1 MSLKRPLVLG
11 YPRSGFTLL
20 LSVIAEIRRV
30 TGLSDPAPG
39 GAFLQAFC
47 QTVGEQVALRIQDV
61 FERRGL
67 ARALIY
73 NNNFRYLPGGPK
85 WVKGDAPRTACFRKY
100 IGVRGAGDFTLIT
113 SHPVEILSVYGT
125 AHSHVGPDIWP
136 THPAFSEHQRFA
148 SMRHPAG
155 TVSSACFSFNA
166 LASEYIQRFIPP
178 EQDND
183 ELRQRIA
190 LYKLSDLNFFE
201 ALAGPLQAYLRVF
214 EDYASAYHIMRWED
228 LIQAPVPTILGLAEA
243 QGVFLDAQQAAEI
256 WQRIDHV
263 NLTGAHRHNL
273 RRGQGIVGGWRN
285 WLTNTH
291 LDILRD
297 HGLERMGQRYGYGV
311 FEALDESAYTPFQR
325 ELAGLLERREIFR
338 DYGDEDL
345 FGFAFNKS
353 NLDLERF
360 AFKRYAWK
368 RHTQIERSTCS
379 DDELVAQVSACAEET
394 CEVINAALACWLDNG
409 LPQAGVS
416 ERVERVIRALEP
428 LHLETQVLD
437 GYREQLLA
445 AGDAQCAAGPSAA
458 AGTPVLLESFGTTNI
473 VAYAGRYYGVP
484 QALGALDF
492 SSDIGHLPGIQVD
505 ERLADLLVRI
515 RHS

>member
-1 MSLKRPLVLG
+1 MNLKQPLVLG

-39 GAFLQAFC
+39 GEFLQAFC
-47 QTVGEQVALRIQDV
+47 QSVGQQIALRIQGV

-67 ARALIY
+67 AQALIY
-73 NNNFRYLPGGPK
+73 NDNFRYLPGGPK
-85 WVKGDAPRTACFRKY
+85 WVKGDAPQTACFRKY

-113 SHPVEILSVYGT
+113 SHPVEILSVYET
-125 AHSHVGPDIWP
+125 AHSHVGPDTWP
-136 THPAFSEHQRFA
+136 THPVFAGHQRF
-148 SMRHPAG
+148 SSLRNPAA
-155 TVSSACFSFNA
+155 TVASACFSFNA

-183 ELRQRIA
+183 ELRQRIG

-201 ALAGPLQAYLRVF
+201 ALVGPLQAYMKVF
-214 EDYASAYHIMRWED
+214 EEYASEYHIMRWED
-228 LIQAPVPTILGLAEA
+228 LIQAPVPTILRLAEV
-243 QGVFLDAQQAAEI
+243 QGVFLDSQQAAAI
-256 WQRIDHV
+256 WQRLDHV

-273 RRGQGIVGGWRN
+273 RQGQGVVGGWKN

-297 HGLERMGQRYGYGV
+297 YGLEGVGLRYGYGA
-311 FEALDESAYTPFQR
+311 FGTFDESAYTPFQR
-325 ELAGLLERREIFR
+325 ELAGLLERREVFR

-345 FGFAFNKS
+345 FGLAFNKS

-360 AFKRYAWK
+360 AFKRFAWK
-368 RHTQIERSTCS
+368 KHTQIERSTCP
-379 DDELVAQVSACAEET
+379 DDELVAQVSECAEQT
-394 CEVINAALACWLDNG
+394 CEVINAALASWLDNDRSD
-409 LPQAGVS
+409 VS

-428 LHLETQVLD
+428 LRIGTQTLD

-445 AGDAQCAAGPSAA
+445 AGNAQCAAGSSTGR
-458 AGTPVLLESFGTTNI
+458 GTPLLLESIGTTNI
-473 VAYAGRYYGVP
+473 VAYGGQYYGLP

-492 SSDIGHLPGIQVD
+492 SRDISQLPGVKAD
-505 ERLADLLVRI
+505 GRLANLLARI
-515 RHS
+515 KPQ

>member
-1 MSLKRPLVLG
+1 MGEGRCPADRLFSQVH
-11 YPRSGFTLL
+11 
-20 LSVIAEIRRV
+20 RR
-30 TGLSDPAPG
+30 
-39 GAFLQAFC
+39 Q
-47 QTVGEQVALRIQDV
+47 
-61 FERRGL
+61 
-67 ARALIY
+67 
-73 NNNFRYLPGGPK
+73 
-85 WVKGDAPRTACFRKY
+85 
-100 IGVRGAGDFTLIT
+100 GAGDFTLIT